1 MDNKFNKTKYIC
13 MLSTVI
19 CVILMFFN
27 YFTLSVPSLNELLIS
42 DSFSISFMTLPF
54 FVSENVVGLLSQ
66 FGGNKLAI
74 LVLIMC
80 ALLKIVS
87 LLLVVFALLGLW
99 RVCIKKERSKVLI
112 SAHYAMLLLEFV
124 SLVGIVFAN
133 IIINTFSSEISSLIG
148 SNFEISFMPTL
159 WLFLSIVFTLISVNL
174 SQKLDKYLS
183 E

>member
-54 FVSENVVGLLSQ
+54 FVSENVVGLRSE
-66 FGGNKLAI
+66 FGGNKLAL

-87 LLLVVFALLGLW
+87 LLLGVFALLGLW
-99 RVCIKKERSKVLI
+99 RVCIKKERFNMHMTKGSLI
-112 SAHYAMLLLEFV
+112 FEIGTYANSMDEAKNCAVKL
-124 SLVGIVFAN
+124 
-133 IIINTFSSEISSLIG
+133 SEIVSDVLL
-148 SNFEISFMPTL
+148 N
-159 WLFLSIVFTLISVNL
+159 
-174 SQKLDKYLS
+174 K
-183 E
+183 